1 MDIRI
6 EKYDKIDECKDMKM
20 FWNRNIGFYNQCEL
34 QRDILYPLLK
44 QDLGLFF
51 WERGGKQFVD
61 FVLTLKKLGAVP
73 SKVNNVKI
81 GWKEL
86 LAIAKDEINE
96 TKDERNADAQDF
108 LDSVACFGETKVKE
122 LIKEN
127 GV

>member
-1 MDIRI
+1 MSNDLK
-6 EKYDKIDECKDMKM
+6 EFLLNKHFTCLEEMSTPIDYLSHKD
-20 FWNRNIGFYNQCEL
+20 NAIYL
-34 QRDILYPLLK
+34 D
-44 QDLGLFF
+44 DLGLFF